1 MDPII
6 IIGAGLLAYLL
17 YFQSYAASD
26 GLPADAA
33 FTSEVAA
40 GTAAAVPQ
48 SWASGASVAPGTDT
62 TAISYLY
69 YGPSEN
75 TYYLVATAPTAAQ
88 TAAGAAF
95 LALVQQESLLSA
107 PTPAPAPTPAAP
119 ATPAPATTPAPFI
132 AGSSQSACPPG
143 YVFAQ
148 AGFLPPT
155 ASAPLTTAGCVYM
168 PSNPLATPLSGF
180 RGMGAIRS
188 PYWT

>member
-17 YFQSYAASD
+17 YFQNYAASD

-40 GTAAAVPQ
+40 GTAATVPQ
-48 SWASGASVAPGTDT
+48 SWASGASVAPGTAT

-88 TAAGAAF
+88 TAAGAAYR
-95 LALVQQESLLSA
+95 ALISTAALSA
-107 PTPAPAPTPAAP
+107 PTPAPAAPAAP
-119 ATPAPATTPAPFI
+119 ATPAPATTP
-132 AGSSQSACPPG
+132 
-143 YVFAQ
+143 
-148 AGFLPPT
+148 
-155 ASAPLTTAGCVYM
+155 
-168 PSNPLATPLSGF
+168 ATPLSGF

-188 PYWT
+188 PYWV

>member
-6 IIGAGLLAYLL
+6 IIGAGLLAFFLWS
-17 YFQSYAASD
+17 QSQGASG

-48 SWASGASVAPGTDT
+48 SWASGASAAPGTAT

-95 LALVQQESLLSA
+95 L
-107 PTPAPAPTPAAP
+107 
-119 ATPAPATTPAPFI
+119 
-132 AGSSQSACPPG
+132 SACPTGILVECAYSCPR
-143 YVFAQ
+143 A
-148 AGFLPPT
+148 AILLPPRLRHPRRLRLHRCPDFGEWVRSGLRT
-155 ASAPLTTAGCVYM
+155 GHETMKGKTT
-168 PSNPLATPLSGF
+168 
-180 RGMGAIRS
+180 
-188 PYWT
+188 